1 MKLNCAKHS
10 FLTDLHTSLH
20 TSQPSRYG
28 VKCELE
34 HREHR
39 NRINAFNVHA
49 CSNPSLPL
57 PASVPFIG
65 NLMIERVSFQV
76 VPLHRNNGMNVDS
89 VCLGAIH
96 LSTQPSAYEDLARV
110 VGTGKWFN

>member
-1 MKLNCAKHS
+1 MFSTCMHV
-10 FLTDLHTSLH
+10 LTHRYRSLAM
-20 TSQPSRYG
+20 Y
-28 VKCELE
+28 
-34 HREHR
+34 
-39 NRINAFNVHA
+39 II
-49 CSNPSLPL
+49 

-76 VPLHRNNGMNVDS
+76 VPLHRNSGMNVDS